1 MGISGVRESIE
12 RSDEGSGVP
21 WQVGSG
27 GSENVPCRVSALERD
42 FAASIP
48 PYLGANVRPAN
59 IDDANLKEDLP
70 LISQPDDVY
79 TVGILLSLP
88 HYTSVRSD

>member
-1 MGISGVRESIE
+1 VFPGKSVRAEARTYHVADAYSS
-12 RSDEGSGVP
+12 RK
-21 WQVGSG
+21 QVLMDH
-27 GSENVPCRVSALERD
+27 VSALERD

>member
-1 MGISGVRESIE
+1 M
-12 RSDEGSGVP
+12 DH
-21 WQVGSG
+21 
-27 GSENVPCRVSALERD
+27 VSALERD

-79 TVGILLSLP
+79 TVSILLSLP
-88 HYTSVRSD
+88 HYTFVRSD